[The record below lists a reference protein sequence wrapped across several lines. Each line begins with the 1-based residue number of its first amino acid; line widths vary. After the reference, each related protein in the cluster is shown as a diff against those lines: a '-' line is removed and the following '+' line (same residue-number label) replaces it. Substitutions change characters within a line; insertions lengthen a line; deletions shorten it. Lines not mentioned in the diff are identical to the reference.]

1 MDWDAEGG
9 NLLEKVDPVLVLLQE
24 VVHQG
29 EQVLDGLILGDVSY
43 NRVQPPTIKLF
54 LLKGLQQE
62 IFKVV

>member
-1 MDWDAEGG
+1 MNPGAEDG

-43 NRVQPPTIKLF
+43 NRVQPPTIKLV
-54 LLKGLQQE
+54 LLKGL
-62 IFKVV
+62 